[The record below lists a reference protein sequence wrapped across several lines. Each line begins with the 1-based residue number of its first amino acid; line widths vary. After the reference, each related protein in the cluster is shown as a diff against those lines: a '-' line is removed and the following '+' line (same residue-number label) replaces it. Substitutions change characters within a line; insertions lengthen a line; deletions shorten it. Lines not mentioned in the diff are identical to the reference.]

1 MLSKTGGI
9 VLQSIKHS
17 DSGIICHILTQE
29 YGLQSF
35 IILGAHSKKSNTRIA
50 YFQPLQ
56 ILNLEIYYKSSRNL
70 QSLKEVSV
78 DVALTN
84 IPYKFDRN
92 SIAFFIGEVLKKTL
106 NEAEPNKLLYDYVRD
121 SIIMLDNE
129 ENIINFHIGFLIG
142 LASFLGISPSKEYSE
157 SNCYFDMQNG
167 LYTNSPPLHGYYLD
181 KKFSELLNRFSNSS
195 IQECNNIPLTGSTRS
210 SFLDLILSYFS
221 MHLQGL
227 NKIKSLDV
235 LKEMFKQ

>member
-29 YGLQSF
+29 YGLLSF
-35 IILGAHSKKSNTRIA
+35 IILGVHSKNSNTRIA

-78 DVALTN
+78 DVALSN
-84 IPYKFDRN
+84 IPYEFDRN

-106 NEAEPNKLLYDYVRD
+106 NEEEPNKTLYDFVRD
-121 SIIMLDNE
+121 SIIILDNK

-142 LASFLGISPSKEYSE
+142 LSRFLGISPSRKYSE

-195 IQECNNIPLTGSTRS
+195 IKECNNIPLTGSTRS
-210 SFLDLILSYFS
+210 SFLDHILSYFS